1 MRVVVVAA
9 LSCITVLARAP
20 QFEAA
25 SIRPA
30 PADARGARCTGGP
43 GTADP
48 GLLTCQNYSLS
59 WLVMMAYDLRG
70 FQLSAPGWMSEV
82 RFQLSARIPPGADRA
97 AFHRMQQH
105 LLAER
110 FGLQAH
116 FEKREIPVY
125 ELSVGRDGSK
135 LKPSAEPPAEK
146 PERLWSPPP
155 GGPPRP
161 LMAVVDWKNQ
171 STLELATLLADLL
184 GAPVLDRT
192 GLGGRYDVHLRFLME
207 PGGRAAGPV
216 ADAAAAE
223 SGADLAGAVREQLG
237 LRLVKTRAQREVLIV
252 DRIERTPS
260 EN

>member
-1 MRVVVVAA
+1 MRVVLIVALGCVA
-9 LSCITVLARAP
+9 LAQDP

-30 PADARGARCTGGP
+30 PADLHGARCTGGP

-48 GLLTCQNYSLS
+48 GLLTCNNYSLA
-59 WLVMMAYDLRG
+59 WLVMMAYDVRG
-70 FQLSAPGWMSEV
+70 FQFSAPPWTSEV
-82 RFQLSARIPPGADRA
+82 RFQLSARIPLGTDRA
-97 AFHRMQQH
+97 AFQRMQQR

-125 ELSVGRDGSK
+125 ELSVGKDGSK
-135 LKPSAEPPAEK
+135 LKPSEEPPAEK

-155 GGPPRP
+155 GGPPRRS
-161 LMAVVDWKNQ
+161 MAAVDWKNQ
-171 STLELATLLADLL
+171 STGDLATLLSDLL

-192 GLGGRYDVHLRFLME
+192 GLGGRYDVNLRFLME

-223 SGADLAGAVREQLG
+223 NGADLATAIREQLG
-237 LRLVKTRAQREVLIV
+237 LRLVKTRAQREVLVV
-252 DRIERTPS
+252 DHIERTPS